1 MATQMLVYVNIV
13 FVYEEEAKS
22 LNIKSFFLQ
31 YEHNLMINESYTSQI
46 MMHGMTRLIVSEFG
60 QIRVRFPNVHKSPVY
75 LHTLLAGERFTV
87 SITGEVSYT

>member
-1 MATQMLVYVNIV
+1 MLVYVNIV

-22 LNIKSFFLQ
+22 LNIKSFSLQ

-46 MMHGMTRLIVSEFG
+46 MMHVIWQGWQLVSLGKSQLDLQMYTNLLYIF
-60 QIRVRFPNVHKSPVY
+60 IR
-75 LHTLLAGERFTV
+75 LLAGERFTV